1 MFRMT
6 DHRIR
11 KRITDKQT
19 NAGEMI
25 ENKIGNNRSISTE
38 CKNKAEGRHNSI
50 STYRNSSNLANLK
63 IANSPTEDNSAGL
76 LLLFI
81 KELFMALNNGFDI
94 LHEKAVNNTRV
105 TIIPNHHSTGKPG
118 HLQKQ
123 G

>member
-1 MFRMT
+1 MT

-25 ENKIGNNRSISTE
+25 ENKIGNNLSISTE

-50 STYRNSSNLANLK
+50 SAYRNSSNLANLK

-94 LHEKAVNNTRV
+94 LHEKAVNNTLV

-118 HLQKQ
+118 HLQK
-123 G
+123 